1 MKGSRKG
8 ENRAKESKPREPGT
22 RRCAKCGRLDFILK
36 KKMGI
41 KSGFTFWNL
50 VFLLTL
56 SCVKGF
62 IYTCGGTLKGLN
74 GTIESPGFP
83 YGYPNGANC
92 TWVIIAEERNR
103 IQIVF
108 QSFALEEEYDYLSL
122 YDGHPHPT
130 NFRTRL
136 TGFHLPPPVTSTKS
150 VFSLRLT
157 SDFAVS
163 AHGFKVYYEE
173 LQSSSCGNPG
183 VPPKGVLYG
192 TRFDVGDKIRYSCVT
207 GYILDGHPQL
217 TCIANS
223 VNTASWDFPVPICRA
238 EDACGGTMRGS
249 SGIISSPGFPNEYH
263 NNADCTW
270 TIVAEP
276 GDTISLIF
284 TDFQMEEK
292 YDYLEIEGS
301 EPPTIWLSGMNIP
314 PPIISNK
321 NWLRLHF
328 VTDSNHRYRGFSAPY
343 QGSSPLTHTTSTG
356 ELEDNDR
363 TATGAI
369 AVAST
374 PADVTVSSVTAVTS
388 HRLSEEQRVQVT
400 SLRNAGLDPNTS
412 TGQLSPHPADTQSTR
427 RRPRNAE
434 QIERPKELAVV
445 THRVKKAIDFKSR
458 GFKLFPGKDNSNK
471 FSLLNEGGIKTASN
485 LCPDPGEPENGKRIG
500 SDFSLGSTVQFS
512 CDEDYVLQGAKSIT
526 CQRIAEVFAAWS
538 DHRPVCKVK
547 TCGSNLQGPSGT
559 FTSPNFP
566 FQYDSNA
573 QCVWVITAV
582 NTNKVIQINFEEFD
596 LEIGYDTL
604 TIGDGGEVGDPRT
617 VLQVL
622 TGSFV
627 PDLIVSMR
635 SQMWLHLQTDE
646 SVGSV
651 GFKVNYKEIEKESC
665 GDPGTPL
672 YGIREGDGFS
682 NRDVLRFECQFGFE
696 LIGEKSIVCQENN
709 QWSANI
715 PICIFPCLSNFTAPM
730 GTVLS
735 PDYPEGY
742 GNNLNCI
749 WTIIS
754 DPGSRIHLSF
764 NDFDLESQFDFLAV
778 KDGDSPDSPI
788 LGTFTGAEVPS
799 HLTSNSH
806 ILRLEFQADHSMSG
820 RGFNITYNTFGHNEC
835 PDPGIPIN
843 ARRFGDNF
851 QLGSSISVICEEGF
865 IKTQGTET
873 ITCILMDGKV
883 MWSGPIPRCGA
894 PCGGHFSAPSGV
906 ILSPGWPGYY
916 KDSLNC
922 EWVIEAEP
930 GHSIKI
936 TFERFQTELN
946 YDVLEV
952 HDGPNLLSPL
962 LGSYNGT
969 QVPQFLFSSSNFI
982 YLLFT
987 TDNSRSNNGF
997 KIHYESVTVNTYSC
1011 LDPGIPVHGRRYGHD
1026 FSIGSTVS
1034 FSCDPGYRLSHE
1046 EPLLCEKNH
1055 WWSHPLPTC
1064 DALCG
1069 GDVRGPS
1076 GTILSPGYPEFYP
1089 NSLNCTWTVD
1099 VTHGKGVQ
1107 FSFHTFH
1114 LEDHHDYLLIT
1125 ENGSFTQPLAR
1136 LTGSELPSTI
1146 NAGLYGNFRAQL
1158 RFISDFSISYEGF
1171 NITFSEYNLEPCEDP
1186 GIPQY
1191 GSRVGFSFG
1200 VGDTLAFSC
1209 SLGYRLEGSSEI
1221 TCLGGGRRVW
1231 SAPLPRC
1238 VAECGASATNNEGI
1252 LLSPNYPLNY
1262 ENNHEC
1268 IYSLQVQ
1275 AGKGINISARTFH
1288 LAQGD
1293 VLKIYDGKDKTTH
1306 LLGAFTGASMRGLTL
1321 SSTSNQLW
1329 LEFNSDSE
1337 GTDEGFQ
1344 LVYTSFELSHC
1355 EDPGIPQFGY
1365 KISDQGHFAGSTII
1379 YGCNPGYTLH
1389 GSSLL
1394 KCMTGERRAWDY
1406 PLPSCIAECGGRFK
1420 GESSG
1425 RILSPGYPFPY
1436 DNNLRC
1442 LWMIEVDPG
1451 NIVSLQFLAF
1461 DTEASHDILRVWDG
1475 PPENEMLLKEVSG
1488 SLIPDGIHST
1498 LNVVTIQFDTDFYI
1512 SKSGFAIQFSSSVA
1526 TACRDP
1532 GVPMNGTRNGD
1543 GREPGDTV
1551 VFQCD
1556 PGYELQGQER
1566 ITCIQVE
1573 NRYFWQPSPPVCIAP
1588 CGGNL
1593 TGSSGFIL
1601 SPNFPHPYPHSR
1613 DCDWT
1618 ISVNTDYVISLAFIS
1633 FSIEPNYDFL
1643 YIYDGPDSNSPLIGS
1658 FQDSKLPERIESS
1671 SNTMHLAFRSDGSVS
1686 YTGFHLE
1693 YKAKLRESCFD
1704 PGNIMNGT
1712 RLGMDYKLGS
1722 TVTYYCDAG
1731 YVLQGYSTLT
1741 CIMGDDGRPGWNRA
1755 LPSCHAPCG
1764 SRSTGSEGT
1773 VLSPNYPKNYS
1784 VEHNCVYSIAVPKE
1798 FVVFGQFVFF
1808 QTSLHD
1814 VVEVFD
1820 GPTQQSALLSS
1831 LSGSHSGESLPLS
1844 SGNHITVR
1852 FTSVGPITAKGFHFV
1867 YQAVP
1872 RTSSTQCS
1880 SVPEPRFGRRIGN
1893 DFAVGSLV
1901 LFECNPGYILHGSR
1915 AIRCETVPNSLAQW
1929 NDSLPTCIVPCG
1941 GVLTKR
1947 KGTILSPGYP
1957 EPYDNNL
1964 NCVWKIT
1971 VPEGAGIQVQVVSF
1985 ATEHNWDSLD
1995 FYDGG
2000 DNNAPRLGSYSG
2012 TTIPHLL
2019 NSTSNNLY
2027 LNFQSDISVSAA
2039 GFHLEYTAI
2048 GLDSCPEP
2056 QTPSS
2061 GIKVGDRYMV
2071 GDVVSFQCDQ
2081 GYSLQGHSHITCMP
2095 GPVRRWNYPIP
2106 ICLAQCGGSMSDFS
2120 GVILSPGF
2128 PGNYPSSLDC
2138 TWTIKLP
2145 IGFGVHLQFV
2155 NFSTETIHDYLEVRS
2170 GSSETS
2176 TVIGRLSGPQVPS
2189 SLFSTT
2195 HETSLYFH
2203 SDYSQNKQGFH
2214 IVYQAYQLQSCP
2226 DPRPFR
2232 NGFVIGNDF
2241 TVGQTISFECFPGYT
2256 LIGNSALT
2264 CLHGVS
2270 RNWNHPLPRCEALC
2284 GGNITA
2290 MNGTIY
2296 SPGYPDEY
2304 PNFQDCFWLVRVPP
2318 GNGIYIN
2325 FTVLQT
2331 EPIYD
2336 FITVW
2341 DGPDQNSP
2349 QIGQFSGNTALESV
2363 YSTSNQILIKFHSDF
2378 TTSGFFVLSYH
2389 AYQLRVCQPPP
2400 PVPNAEIL
2408 TEDDEFE
2415 IGDIIRYQCLP
2426 GFTLV
2431 GNAILTCR
2439 LGERLQMDGAPPVCQ
2454 VLCPANELRLDST
2467 GVILSPGYPDSYPNL
2482 QMCAWSISVEKG
2494 YNISMFVEFFQ
2505 TEKEFDVLQVYD
2517 GPNIQSPVLISLSG
2531 DYSAAFNVTSNGHE
2545 VFLQWSAD
2553 HGNNKK
2559 GFRIRYIA
2567 FYCST
2572 PESPPHG
2579 YIISQ
2584 TGGQLNSV
2592 VRWACDRGFRL
2603 VGKSSAV
2610 CRKSSYG
2617 YHSWDAPVPA
2627 CQAISCGIPKAPT
2640 NGGILTTDYL
2650 VGTRVTYFC
2659 NDGYRLSSKELTTA
2673 TCQSDGTWSNH
2684 NKTPRCVVVTC
2695 PSINSFTLE
2704 HGRWRIVNGSH
2715 YEYKTKVVFSCDPG
2729 YHGLG
2734 PASIECLPNG
2744 TWSWRTERPYC
2755 QIISCGEL
2763 PTPPNGNK
2771 IGTQTSYGSTAIF
2784 TCDVGFMLVGSA
2796 VRECLSSGLWSGSE
2810 TRCLAGHCGIPE
2822 LIVNGQVIGENY
2834 GYRDTVVYQ
2843 CNPGFRLIGSSVR
2856 ICQQD
2861 HNWSG
2866 QLPSCVPVSC
2876 GHPGSPIYGRTSGN
2890 GFNFNDV
2897 VTFSCNVGY
2906 LMQGPTKAQCQAN
2919 RQWSHPPPVCKVVN
2933 CSDPGIPANSKR
2945 ESKIEHGNFTYGTV
2959 VFYDCNPGY
2968 FLFGSS
2974 VLICQPNGQ
2983 WDKPLPECIMI
2994 DCGHPG
3000 IPPNAVLSGEKYT
3013 FGSTVHYS
3021 CTGKRSLLGQASRT
3035 CQLNGH
3041 WSGSQPHCSGD
3052 TTGTCGDPGTPGHGS
3067 RQESDFRTKST
3078 VRFACD
3084 PGYILYGSEERTCL
3098 SNGSWTGRQPE
3109 CKAVQCGNP
3118 GTTANGKVFRIDGTT
3133 FSSSVIYSCMEG
3145 YTLSGPSVRQCTA
3158 NGTWSGSL
3166 PNCTIISCGDPGVPA
3181 NGLRYGDDFV
3191 VGQNVSYICQPGYTM
3206 ELNGSRVR
3214 MCTTNGTWS
3223 GVMPTCR
3230 AVTCSAPPQISNG
3243 RLEGTNFDWGFSIS
3257 YICSA
3262 GYELSFPAVLTCV
3275 GNGTWSGEVPQCL
3288 PKFCGDPGVPS
3299 QGKREGKSFIYQSE
3313 VSFSCNSPFILVGSS
3328 TRLCQADGTWSG
3340 SSPHCIE
3347 PTRTSCDN
3355 PGVPR
3360 HGSQNNTFGFQ
3371 VGSVVQFHCKKG
3383 HLLQG
3388 STTRTCLPDLTW
3400 SGIQPECLPHSCKQ
3414 PESPA
3419 HANVVGMDLPSHGYT
3434 LIYTCQPGFFLAGGT
3449 EHRVCRSDNTWTGK
3463 VPVCEAGSKILV
3475 KDPRPALGTP
3485 SPKLSVPDDVFAQ
3498 NYIWKGSYNFKGRKQ
3513 PMTLTVTSFNA
3524 STGRV
3529 NATLTNSDMELL
3541 LSGVYKSQEARLML
3555 HIYFIKVP
3563 AHASVKKMKEENW
3576 AMDGFVSAEPDG
3588 ATYVF
3593 QGFIKGKDYG
3603 QFGLQRLGLNTSE
3616 GSNSSNQPH
3625 GTNSSSVA
3633 IAILVPFFALIF
3645 AGFGFY
3651 LYKQRTA
3658 PKTQYTG
3665 CSVHENNN
3673 GQAAFENPM
3682 YDTNAKS
3689 VEGKAVRFDPNL
3701 NTVCTMV

>member
-1 MKGSRKG
+1 MKAICTCTP
-8 ENRAKESKPREPGT
+8 AKKTAEHLCKIG
-22 RRCAKCGRLDFILK
+22 CIKCGPVHSLCLR
-36 KKMGI
+36 KMAMQ
-41 KSGFTFWNL
+41 SGFTLCYL
-50 VFLLTL
+50 VFILTL
-56 SCVKGF
+56 TCVRGF

-92 TWVIIAEERNR
+92 TWVIIGEEQNR
-103 IQIVF
+103 IQIAF

-136 TGFHLPPPVTSTKS
+136 TGFHLPPPVTSTGS

-163 AHGFKVYYEE
+163 AHGFKIYYEE
-173 LQSSSCGNPG
+173 LRSSSCGNPG
-183 VPPKGVLYG
+183 IPPKGVLSG
-192 TRFDVGDKIRYSCVT
+192 TKFDVGDKIQYSCVT

-217 TCIANS
+217 SCIENS
-223 VNTASWDFPVPICRA
+223 ANTASWDFPVPICRA
-238 EDACGGTMRGS
+238 EDACGGTVHGTN
-249 SGIISSPGFPNEYH
+249 GIISSPGFPNEYH
-263 NNADCTW
+263 NNGDCTW
-270 TIVAEP
+270 TIVTEP
-276 GDTISLIF
+276 GDTISLVF

-292 YDYLEIEGS
+292 YDYLEVEGS
-301 EPPTIWLSGMNIP
+301 EPPKLRLSGMNVP
-314 PPIISNK
+314 PPVVSNK
-321 NWLRLHF
+321 HWLRLHF
-328 VTDSNHRYRGFSAPY
+328 ATDGNHRYRGFSAQY
-343 QGSSPLTHTTSTG
+343 Q
-356 ELEDNDR
+356 
-363 TATGAI
+363 
-369 AVAST
+369 V
-374 PADVTVSSVTAVTS
+374 
-388 HRLSEEQRVQVT
+388 
-400 SLRNAGLDPNTS
+400 
-412 TGQLSPHPADTQSTR
+412 
-427 RRPRNAE
+427 
-434 QIERPKELAVV
+434 
-445 THRVKKAIDFKSR
+445 
-458 GFKLFPGKDNSNK
+458 
-471 FSLLNEGGIKTASN
+471 NEGGIKHASN
-485 LCPDPGEPENGKRIG
+485 MCPDPGEPENGKRIG
-500 SDFSLGSTVQFS
+500 SNFSLGATVLFS
-512 CDEDYVLQGAKSIT
+512 CDEDYVLQGEKKIT
-526 CQRIAEVFAAWS
+526 CQRIADVFAAWS

-573 QCVWVITAV
+573 QCVWVITAE
-582 NTNKVIQINFEEFD
+582 NSNKVIQINFEEFD

-604 TIGDGGEVGDPRT
+604 TIGDGGEVGDPKT
-617 VLQVL
+617 VLHQL
-622 TGSFV
+622 SGSFV
-627 PDLIVSMR
+627 PDLIVSINN
-635 SQMWLHLQTDE
+635 QMWLHLQTDD
-646 SVGSV
+646 SIGSI

-682 NRDVLRFECQFGFE
+682 NGDVLRFECQFGFE
-696 LIGEKSIVCQENN
+696 LIGQKSISCNENN

-764 NDFDLESQFDFLAV
+764 NDFDLESQFDFLAI
-778 KDGDSPDSPI
+778 KDGDSLDSPI

-799 HLTSNSH
+799 HLTSNNH
-806 ILRLEFQADHSMSG
+806 IIRLEFQADHSMSG
-820 RGFNITYNTFGHNEC
+820 RGFNITYSTFGHNEC
-835 PDPGIPIN
+835 PDPGVPLN

-851 QLGSSISVICEEGF
+851 QLGSSVSVVCEDGF

-873 ITCILMDGKV
+873 ITCMLIDGKI
-883 MWSGPIPRCGA
+883 MWSGPIPRCEA
-894 PCGGHFSAPSGV
+894 PCGGHFSAPSGI

-930 GHSIKI
+930 GRSIKI

-952 HDGPNLLSPL
+952 HDGPNLLSPI

-969 QVPQFLFSSSNFI
+969 QVPQFLFSSLNYI

-997 KIHYESVTVNTYSC
+997 KIHYESVTVDTHSC
-1011 LDPGIPVHGRRYGHD
+1011 LDPGIPVHGHRYGYD
-1026 FSIGSTVS
+1026 FSFGSTVS
-1034 FSCDPGYRLSHE
+1034 FGCQPGYTLSHE

-1076 GTILSPGYPEFYP
+1076 GTILSPGYPESYP
-1089 NSLNCTWTVD
+1089 NSLNCTWTIE

-1107 FSFHTFH
+1107 FTFHTFH
-1114 LEDHHDYLLIT
+1114 LEDLHDYLLIT

-1136 LTGSELPSTI
+1136 LTSSELPTAI

-1171 NITFSEYNLEPCEDP
+1171 NITFSEYSLEPCEDP
-1186 GIPQY
+1186 GVPQY
-1191 GSRVGFSFG
+1191 GRQHGNHFG
-1200 VGDTLAFSC
+1200 VGDMVTFTC
-1209 SLGYRLEGSSEI
+1209 SSGYRLEGVLEI
-1221 TCLGGGRRVW
+1221 KCLGGGRRVW

-1268 IYSLQVQ
+1268 IYSIQVQ

-1293 VLKIYDGKDKTTH
+1293 VLKIYDGRDNTAH
-1306 LLGAFTGASMRGLTL
+1306 LMGAFTASSLRGLTL
-1321 SSTSNQLW
+1321 SSTSNHIW
-1329 LEFNSDSE
+1329 LEFNSDSDVN
-1337 GTDEGFQ
+1337 DEGFQ

-1355 EDPGIPQFGY
+1355 EDPGVPQFGY

-1442 LWMIEVDPG
+1442 TWVIEVDLG

-1461 DTEASHDILRVWDG
+1461 DTEASHDIFRVWDG
-1475 PPENEMLLKEVSG
+1475 SLDNEMLLKEISG
-1488 SLIPDGIHST
+1488 SLIPEGIHST
-1498 LNVVTIQFDTDFYI
+1498 LNIVTIQFDTDFYI

-1551 VFQCD
+1551 IFQCD
-1556 PGYELQGQER
+1556 PGYELQGEER
-1566 ITCIQVE
+1566 ITCIQVD
-1573 NRYFWQPSPPVCIAP
+1573 NRFFWQPSPPSCIAP

-1593 TGSSGFIL
+1593 TGSAGFIL

-1618 ISVNTDYVISLAFIS
+1618 ITVNPDYVISLAFIS

-1643 YIYDGPDSNSPLIGS
+1643 YIYDGPDGNSPLIGS
-1658 FQDSKLPERIESS
+1658 FQDSKLPERIESG
-1671 SNTMHLAFRSDGSVS
+1671 SNNMHLAFRSDGSVS
-1686 YTGFHLE
+1686 FTGFHLE

-1741 CIMGDDGRPGWNRA
+1741 CIMGDDGRPGWNRV

-1784 VEHNCVYSIAVPKE
+1784 VGHNCVYSVAVPKE
-1798 FVVFGQFVFF
+1798 F
-1808 QTSLHD
+1808 
-1814 VVEVFD
+1814 
-1820 GPTQQSALLSS
+1820 
-1831 LSGSHSGESLPLS
+1831 
-1844 SGNHITVR
+1844 
-1852 FTSVGPITAKGFHFV
+1852 
-1867 YQAVP
+1867 AVP
-1872 RTSSTQCS
+1872 RTSATQCS
-1880 SVPEPRFGRRIGN
+1880 SVPEPRFGKRMGN
-1893 DFAVGSLV
+1893 DFALGSV
-1901 LFECNPGYILHGSR
+1901 VFFECNPGYVLHGSL
-1915 AIRCETVPNSLAQW
+1915 AIRCDSVPNALAQW
-1929 NDSLPTCIVPCG
+1929 NDTLPTCVVPCG
-1941 GVLTKR
+1941 GILTKR
-1947 KGTILSPGYP
+1947 KGTILSSGYP

-1964 NCVWKIT
+1964 NCIWKIT

-2056 QTPSS
+2056 LMPSN

-2071 GDVVSFQCDQ
+2071 GDVVSFHCDQ

-2106 ICLAQCGGSMSDFS
+2106 ICIAQCGGAMIDFS

-2138 TWTIKLP
+2138 TWTVKLP

-2170 GSSETS
+2170 GPADTGS
-2176 TVIGRLSGPQVPS
+2176 VIGRLSGPQVPA

-2214 IVYQAYQLQSCP
+2214 IIYQAYQLQSCP

-2241 TVGQTISFECFPGYT
+2241 TVGHTVSFECYPGYS
-2256 LIGNSALT
+2256 LIGESALT

-2270 RNWNHPLPRCEALC
+2270 RNWNHPIPRCDALC

-2304 PNFQDCFWLVRVPP
+2304 PNFQDCLWLVKVPP

-2341 DGPDQNSP
+2341 DGPEQASP

-2363 YSTSNQILIKFHSDF
+2363 YSTSNQVLIKFHSDF

-2389 AYQLRVCQPPP
+2389 AYQLRICQSPP
-2400 PVPNAEIL
+2400 PVPNSEIL
-2408 TEDDEFE
+2408 AEDDEFE
-2415 IGDIIRYQCLP
+2415 IGDIIHYQCVP

-2431 GNAILTCR
+2431 GNDILTCR
-2439 LGERLQMDGAPPVCQ
+2439 LGERLQMDGSPPSCQ
-2454 VLCPANELRLDST
+2454 VLCPANEMRLDST
-2467 GVILSPGYPDSYPNL
+2467 GIILSPGYPDSYPNL

-2494 YNISMFVEFFQ
+2494 YNITLIFEFFL
-2505 TEKEFDVLQVYD
+2505 TEKEFDVLEAFD
-2517 GPNIQSPVLISLSG
+2517 GPNSHYPMLISLSG
-2531 DYSAAFNVTSNGHE
+2531 DYSSSFNITSSGHE
-2545 VFLQWSAD
+2545 VFLRWSAD
-2553 HGNNKK
+2553 HGTNKK

-2567 FYCST
+2567 NYCST

-2579 YIISQ
+2579 FIVSQ
-2584 TGGQLNSV
+2584 TGGQLNSM

-2603 VGKSSAV
+2603 IGKSTAV
-2610 CRKSSYG
+2610 CKKSPYG
-2617 YHSWDAPVPA
+2617 YYTWDAPVPA
-2627 CQAISCGIPKAPT
+2627 CQAISCGIPKSPV
-2640 NGGILTTDYL
+2640 NGGILATDYL
-2650 VGTRVTYFC
+2650 VGTSVTYFC
-2659 NDGYRLSSKELTTA
+2659 NDGFKLSSKELTQA
-2673 TCQSDGTWSNH
+2673 VCQPDGTWSNH
-2684 NKTPRCVVVTC
+2684 NKTPHCVVVTC

-2729 YHGLG
+2729 YFRLG
-2734 PASIECLPNG
+2734 PASIQCLANG
-2744 TWSWRTERPYC
+2744 TWSWRNERPHC
-2755 QIISCGEL
+2755 QITSCGEL
-2763 PTPPNGNK
+2763 PVPPNGKK
-2771 IGTQTSYGSTAIF
+2771 IGTQTTFGSTAIF
-2784 TCDVGFMLVGSA
+2784 TCDSGYMLVGSV
-2796 VRECLSSGLWSGSE
+2796 VRECLSSGLWSGTE
-2810 TRCLAGHCGIPE
+2810 TRCLAGHCGTPE

-2866 QLPSCVPVSC
+2866 QLPSCVPISC

-2890 GFNFNDV
+2890 GFNYNDV
-2897 VTFSCNVGY
+2897 VTFSCNMGY
-2906 LMQGPTKAQCQAN
+2906 VMQGPTRAQCQAN
-2919 RQWSHPPPVCKVVN
+2919 RQWSHPPPICKVVN
-2933 CSDPGIPANSKR
+2933 CTDPGIPENSIR

-2968 FLFGSS
+2968 NLFGSS
-2974 VLICQPNGQ
+2974 VLVCQPNGQ
-2983 WDKPLPECIMI
+2983 WDKSLPECIMI

-3000 IPPNAVLSGEKYT
+3000 VPPNAIISGEKFT

-3021 CTGKRSLLGQASRT
+3021 CTGRRTLIGHSTRT
-3035 CQLNGH
+3035 CQLNGQ
-3041 WSGSQPHCSGD
+3041 WSGSLPHCSGD
-3052 TTGTCGDPGTPGHGS
+3052 ATGRCGDPGVPAHGS
-3067 RQESDFRTKST
+3067 RDGTEFRTKST
-3078 VRFACD
+3078 MRFSCEV
-3084 PGYILYGSEERTCL
+3084 GYVLHGSEERTCL
-3098 SNGSWTGRQPE
+3098 NNGSWTGRQPE

-3118 GTTANGKVFRIDGTT
+3118 GTTANGRVFRVDGIA
-3133 FSSSVIYSCMEG
+3133 FSSSVIYSCVDG
-3145 YTLSGPSVRQCTA
+3145 YILSGSNIRQCTA
-3158 NGTWSGSL
+3158 NATWSGAL

-3181 NGLRYGDDFV
+3181 NGIRYGEDYI
-3191 VGQNVSYICQPGYTM
+3191 VGLNVTYICQPGYTM
-3206 ELNGSRVR
+3206 DPKISVGRT
-3214 MCTTNGTWS
+3214 CTSNGTWS
-3223 GVMPTCR
+3223 GVIPVCK
-3230 AVTCSAPPQISNG
+3230 AVTCPYPPQVSNG

-3257 YICSA
+3257 YACFP

-3288 PKFCGDPGVPS
+3288 PKFCGDPGIPAN
-3299 QGKREGKSFIYQSE
+3299 GKREGKSFIFQSE
-3313 VSFSCNSPFILVGSS
+3313 VSFVCNPSYILVGSG
-3328 TRLCQADGTWSG
+3328 TRICQADGTWSG
-3340 SSPHCIE
+3340 SPPRCIE
-3347 PTRTSCDN
+3347 PTLTSCQN
-3355 PGVPR
+3355 PGTPR
-3360 HGSQNNTFGFQ
+3360 HGFQNNTYGYQ
-3371 VGSVVQFHCKKG
+3371 VGRVVQFSCKKG
-3383 HLLQG
+3383 YLLHG

-3400 SGIQPECLPHSCKQ
+3400 SGMPTECIPHSCKQ
-3414 PESPA
+3414 PESPL
-3419 HANVVGMDLPSHGYT
+3419 HSNVVGIDLPSLGYT
-3434 LIYTCQPGFFLAGGT
+3434 LIYTCQPGYLLSGGT
-3449 EHRVCRSDNTWTGK
+3449 EHRICQPDNTWSGK
-3463 VPVCEAGSKILV
+3463 VPVCTAGSKPFENKTKPV
-3475 KDPRPALGTP
+3475 MGTP
-3485 SPKLSVPDDVFAQ
+3485 GPKLSVPDDVFSR
-3498 NYIWKGSYNFKGRKQ
+3498 NYIWKGFYNLKGKNQPMNLTVNSYN
-3513 PMTLTVTSFNA
+3513 V
-3524 STGRV
+3524 STGKV
-3529 NATLTNSDMELL
+3529 NATLINSNTEFI
-3541 LSGVYKSQEARLML
+3541 LSGVYKSQEARLVL
-3555 HIYFIKVP
+3555 HI
-3563 AHASVKKMKEENW
+3563 HSVKSSAHTNLSKMKDENW

-3593 QGFIKGKDYG
+3593 QGSIHGKDYG
-3603 QFGLQRLGLNTSE
+3603 QFGLRSIGINMSE
-3616 GSNSSNQPH
+3616 DNSSNQSL

-3651 LYKQRTA
+3651 LYKQRTT

>member
-1 MKGSRKG
+1 MLYYKIIAVISCYHVIPWGHS
-8 ENRAKESKPREPGT
+8 T
-22 RRCAKCGRLDFILK
+22 HFIY
-36 KKMGI
+36 
-41 KSGFTFWNL
+41 FNL
-50 VFLLTL
+50 VFNDCLQCYSCGGSGGGIRLADGSQSGQDLIELNGVFPFFQVFYNSDCKTDRDLDLFQSGHPVWILGIFYFCRKNRNVKISKNYLTVIHIWAKLNTFRGLFMYDILDLQGEHKRLSSVFYAGLLIKLFKSKNFNL
-56 SCVKGF
+56 SCHS
-62 IYTCGGTLKGLN
+62 
-74 GTIESPGFP
+74 ED
-83 YGYPNGANC
+83 PNPNAFSYKVG
-92 TWVIIAEERNR
+92 
-103 IQIVF
+103 IQII
-108 QSFALEEEYDYLSL
+108 QSL
-122 YDGHPHPT
+122 
-130 NFRTRL
+130 
-136 TGFHLPPPVTSTKS
+136 
-150 VFSLRLT
+150 
-157 SDFAVS
+157 
-163 AHGFKVYYEE
+163 
-173 LQSSSCGNPG
+173 
-183 VPPKGVLYG
+183 
-192 TRFDVGDKIRYSCVT
+192 
-207 GYILDGHPQL
+207 
-217 TCIANS
+217 CIS
-223 VNTASWDFPVPICRA
+223 
-238 EDACGGTMRGS
+238 
-249 SGIISSPGFPNEYH
+249 
-263 NNADCTW
+263 
-270 TIVAEP
+270 
-276 GDTISLIF
+276 
-284 TDFQMEEK
+284 
-292 YDYLEIEGS
+292 
-301 EPPTIWLSGMNIP
+301 
-314 PPIISNK
+314 
-321 NWLRLHF
+321 
-328 VTDSNHRYRGFSAPY
+328 
-343 QGSSPLTHTTSTG
+343 
-356 ELEDNDR
+356 
-363 TATGAI
+363 
-369 AVAST
+369 
-374 PADVTVSSVTAVTS
+374 
-388 HRLSEEQRVQVT
+388 
-400 SLRNAGLDPNTS
+400 
-412 TGQLSPHPADTQSTR
+412 
-427 RRPRNAE
+427 
-434 QIERPKELAVV
+434 
-445 THRVKKAIDFKSR
+445 
-458 GFKLFPGKDNSNK
+458 
-471 FSLLNEGGIKTASN
+471 
-485 LCPDPGEPENGKRIG
+485 
-500 SDFSLGSTVQFS
+500 
-512 CDEDYVLQGAKSIT
+512 
-526 CQRIAEVFAAWS
+526 
-538 DHRPVCKVK
+538 
-547 TCGSNLQGPSGT
+547 
-559 FTSPNFP
+559 
-566 FQYDSNA
+566 
-573 QCVWVITAV
+573 
-582 NTNKVIQINFEEFD
+582 
-596 LEIGYDTL
+596 
-604 TIGDGGEVGDPRT
+604 
-617 VLQVL
+617 
-622 TGSFV
+622 
-627 PDLIVSMR
+627 
-635 SQMWLHLQTDE
+635 
-646 SVGSV
+646 
-651 GFKVNYKEIEKESC
+651 
-665 GDPGTPL
+665 
-672 YGIREGDGFS
+672 
-682 NRDVLRFECQFGFE
+682 
-696 LIGEKSIVCQENN
+696 
-709 QWSANI
+709 
-715 PICIFPCLSNFTAPM
+715 
-730 GTVLS
+730 
-735 PDYPEGY
+735 
-742 GNNLNCI
+742 
-749 WTIIS
+749 
-754 DPGSRIHLSF
+754 
-764 NDFDLESQFDFLAV
+764 
-778 KDGDSPDSPI
+778 
-788 LGTFTGAEVPS
+788 
-799 HLTSNSH
+799 
-806 ILRLEFQADHSMSG
+806 
-820 RGFNITYNTFGHNEC
+820 
-835 PDPGIPIN
+835 
-843 ARRFGDNF
+843 
-851 QLGSSISVICEEGF
+851 
-865 IKTQGTET
+865 
-873 ITCILMDGKV
+873 
-883 MWSGPIPRCGA
+883 
-894 PCGGHFSAPSGV
+894 
-906 ILSPGWPGYY
+906 
-916 KDSLNC
+916 
-922 EWVIEAEP
+922 
-930 GHSIKI
+930 
-936 TFERFQTELN
+936 
-946 YDVLEV
+946 
-952 HDGPNLLSPL
+952 
-962 LGSYNGT
+962 
-969 QVPQFLFSSSNFI
+969 
-982 YLLFT
+982 
-987 TDNSRSNNGF
+987 
-997 KIHYESVTVNTYSC
+997 
-1011 LDPGIPVHGRRYGHD
+1011 
-1026 FSIGSTVS
+1026 
-1034 FSCDPGYRLSHE
+1034 
-1046 EPLLCEKNH
+1046 
-1055 WWSHPLPTC
+1055 
-1064 DALCG
+1064 
-1069 GDVRGPS
+1069 
-1076 GTILSPGYPEFYP
+1076 
-1089 NSLNCTWTVD
+1089 
-1099 VTHGKGVQ
+1099 
-1107 FSFHTFH
+1107 
-1114 LEDHHDYLLIT
+1114 
-1125 ENGSFTQPLAR
+1125 
-1136 LTGSELPSTI
+1136 
-1146 NAGLYGNFRAQL
+1146 
-1158 RFISDFSISYEGF
+1158 
-1171 NITFSEYNLEPCEDP
+1171 
-1186 GIPQY
+1186 
-1191 GSRVGFSFG
+1191 
-1200 VGDTLAFSC
+1200 AFSC
-1209 SLGYRLEGSSEI
+1209 SGTSNSLGPHAAAEG
-1221 TCLGGGRRVW
+1221 
-1231 SAPLPRC
+1231 
-1238 VAECGASATNNEGI
+1238 NN
-1252 LLSPNYPLNY
+1252 S
-1262 ENNHEC
+1262 
-1268 IYSLQVQ
+1268 
-1275 AGKGINISARTFH
+1275 
-1288 LAQGD
+1288 
-1293 VLKIYDGKDKTTH
+1293 DGKDTKRAGIVSEKNKNNYRRKGLKGYSYNLMIWTKSHINYLLKLIVYHSSLFPLFSSVQFSHSVMSDSCDPMKHSTPDFPVHHQLTEFTQTHVHRVSDAIQPSHPLSSSSPPALNLPQHQGLFKCVSSSHKHARPHYPSPTPGVHTNPCPSCQVFSNVSALHIRWPKYWTFSFNINSQESSPTPQFKTINSSALSFLYSPTH
-1306 LLGAFTGASMRGLTL
+1306 PYITTGKTIHNHWKNHPYITTGKTITLTRWTFAGKLIGRSGSLLFPSLSEFSTLNSPILVHLSSLIPRILTFTLAISCLTTSNFIAVYSIEPCFYHQSHSQLDVVFALASSLHSFWTSIFFHIYNGDNSANLKFSSKKLWYRMFFKVFSTNFLISYVTNSYFFMLLPIIKSKHIFGLNLLYFCPVHSVGVYVCFFLDFFVWLVLESILESLIPEPESLTSLDNKMSGFLLSLFSQRFKKKKKRKIQHSTL
-1321 SSTSNQLW
+1321 SSPTHLNFSPI
-1329 LEFNSDSE
+1329 SSE
-1337 GTDEGFQ
+1337 N
-1344 LVYTSFELSHC
+1344 Y
-1355 EDPGIPQFGY
+1355 
-1365 KISDQGHFAGSTII
+1365 
-1379 YGCNPGYTLH
+1379 
-1389 GSSLL
+1389 
-1394 KCMTGERRAWDY
+1394 
-1406 PLPSCIAECGGRFK
+1406 
-1420 GESSG
+1420 
-1425 RILSPGYPFPY
+1425 
-1436 DNNLRC
+1436 NNYR
-1442 LWMIEVDPG
+1442 
-1451 NIVSLQFLAF
+1451 
-1461 DTEASHDILRVWDG
+1461 
-1475 PPENEMLLKEVSG
+1475 
-1488 SLIPDGIHST
+1488 LIPLKREKRGSIFFPFFLRKGSWITVYVSCFICYFPLRFRNYPMVTT
-1498 LNVVTIQFDTDFYI
+1498 LNLCLFYFTPQRTGLR
-1512 SKSGFAIQFSSSVA
+1512 SPAYFSRPKINK
-1526 TACRDP
+1526 C
-1532 GVPMNGTRNGD
+1532 
-1543 GREPGDTV
+1543 
-1551 VFQCD
+1551 
-1556 PGYELQGQER
+1556 
-1566 ITCIQVE
+1566 
-1573 NRYFWQPSPPVCIAP
+1573 
-1588 CGGNL
+1588 
-1593 TGSSGFIL
+1593 
-1601 SPNFPHPYPHSR
+1601 NF
-1613 DCDWT
+1613 
-1618 ISVNTDYVISLAFIS
+1618 
-1633 FSIEPNYDFL
+1633 
-1643 YIYDGPDSNSPLIGS
+1643 
-1658 FQDSKLPERIESS
+1658 
-1671 SNTMHLAFRSDGSVS
+1671 
-1686 YTGFHLE
+1686 
-1693 YKAKLRESCFD
+1693 
-1704 PGNIMNGT
+1704 
-1712 RLGMDYKLGS
+1712 
-1722 TVTYYCDAG
+1722 
-1731 YVLQGYSTLT
+1731 
-1741 CIMGDDGRPGWNRA
+1741 
-1755 LPSCHAPCG
+1755 
-1764 SRSTGSEGT
+1764 
-1773 VLSPNYPKNYS
+1773 
-1784 VEHNCVYSIAVPKE
+1784 VYSIM
-1798 FVVFGQFVFF
+1798 VVFGQFVFF

-1814 VVEVFD
+1814 VVEVYD
-1820 GPTQQSALLSS
+1820 GPTQQSSLLSS

-1844 SGNHITVR
+1844 SGNQITVR

-1893 DFAVGSLV
+1893 EFAVGSLV
-1901 LFECNPGYILHGSR
+1901 LFECNPGYILHGSI
-1915 AIRCETVPNSLAQW
+1915 AIRCDTVPNSLAQW

-1941 GVLTKR
+1941 GILTKR

-2061 GIKVGDRYMV
+2061 GIKIGDRYMV

-2106 ICLAQCGGSMSDFS
+2106 ICLAQCGGAMSDFS

-2145 IGFGVHLQFV
+2145 VGFGVHLQFV

-2176 TVIGRLSGPQVPS
+2176 TVIGRLSGPQIPS

-2304 PNFQDCFWLVRVPP
+2304 PNFQDCFWLVKVPP

-2389 AYQLRVCQPPP
+2389 
-2400 PVPNAEIL
+2400 
-2408 TEDDEFE
+2408 
-2415 IGDIIRYQCLP
+2415 GDIIRYQCLP

-2517 GPNIQSPVLISLSG
+2517 GPNIQSPVLASLSG
-2531 DYSAAFNVTSNGHE
+2531 DYSSAFNITSNGHE

-2617 YHSWDAPVPA
+2617 YHAWDAPVPA

-2673 TCQSDGTWSNH
+2673 ICQSDGTWSNH

-2744 TWSWRTERPYC
+2744 TWSWRNERPYC

-2784 TCDVGFMLVGSA
+2784 TCDSGFMLVGSA
-2796 VRECLSSGLWSGSE
+2796 VRECLSSGLWSGSD

-2822 LIVNGQVIGENY
+2822 LIVNGQVVGENY

-2866 QLPSCVPVSC
+2866 QLPACVPVSC

-3000 IPPNAVLSGEKYT
+3000 VPPNAVLSGEKYT

-3021 CTGKRSLLGQASRT
+3021 CTGKRTLLGQSSRT

-3052 TTGTCGDPGTPGHGS
+3052 ATGTCGDPGTPGHGS
-3067 RQESDFRTKST
+3067 RQESDFRTKSS

-3084 PGYILYGSEERTCL
+3084 TGYILHGSEERTCL

-3133 FSSSVIYSCMEG
+3133 FSSSVIYSCVEG
-3145 YTLSGPSVRQCTA
+3145 YILSGPSVRQCTA
-3158 NGTWSGSL
+3158 NGTWSGTL
-3166 PNCTIISCGDPGVPA
+3166 PNCTIISCGDPGIPA
-3181 NGLRYGDDFV
+3181 NGLRYGDDYV
-3191 VGQNVSYICQPGYTM
+3191 VGQNVSYMCQPGYTM
-3206 ELNGSRVR
+3206 ELNGSRIR
-3214 MCTTNGTWS
+3214 TCTTNGTWS

-3230 AVTCSAPPQISNG
+3230 AVTCPTPPQISNG

-3257 YICSA
+3257 YICSP

-3288 PKFCGDPGVPS
+3288 PKFCGDPGIPA
-3299 QGKREGKSFIYQSE
+3299 QGKRDGKSFIYQSE

-3328 TRLCQADGTWSG
+3328 TRICQADGTWSG

-3400 SGIQPECLPHSCKQ
+3400 SGIQPECIPHSCKQ
-3414 PESPA
+3414 PETPA

-3434 LIYTCQPGFFLAGGT
+3434 LVYTCQPGFFLAGGT

-3498 NYIWKGSYNFKGRKQ
+3498 NYIWKGSYNYKGRKQ

-3529 NATLTNSDMELL
+3529 NATLSNSNMELL

-3555 HIYFIKVP
+3555 HIYLIKVP
-3563 AHASVKKMKEENW
+3563 AQASVKKMKEENW

-3593 QGFIKGKDYG
+3593 QGFIQGKDYG
-3603 QFGLQRLGLNTSE
+3603 QFGLQRLGLNMSE

>member
-1 MKGSRKG
+1 MS
-8 ENRAKESKPREPGT
+8 
-22 RRCAKCGRLDFILK
+22 
-36 KKMGI
+36 
-41 KSGFTFWNL
+41 
-50 VFLLTL
+50 VYL
-56 SCVKGF
+56 SFVAGF

-217 TCIANS
+217 TCVSNS

-249 SGIISSPGFPNEYH
+249 SGIISSPSFPNEYH

-301 EPPTIWLSGMNIP
+301 ELSGMNIP

-343 QGSSPLTHTTSTG
+343 QG
-356 ELEDNDR
+356 
-363 TATGAI
+363 I
-369 AVAST
+369 
-374 PADVTVSSVTAVTS
+374 
-388 HRLSEEQRVQVT
+388 
-400 SLRNAGLDPNTS
+400 
-412 TGQLSPHPADTQSTR
+412 
-427 RRPRNAE
+427 
-434 QIERPKELAVV
+434 
-445 THRVKKAIDFKSR
+445 F
-458 GFKLFPGKDNSNK
+458 
-471 FSLLNEGGIKTASN
+471 NEYLCIKTASN

-627 PDLIVSMR
+627 PDLIVSMS

-651 GFKVNYKEIEKESC
+651 GFKVNYKGNAE
-665 GDPGTPL
+665 
-672 YGIREGDGFS
+672 F
-682 NRDVLRFECQFGFE
+682 FGPHHDQLKWWPKAKYE
-696 LIGEKSIVCQENN
+696 MVGEKRNYRHQKWLCDQLQKEKL
-709 QWSANI
+709 
-715 PICIFPCLSNFTAPM
+715 PCLSNFTAPM

-894 PCGGHFSAPSGV
+894 PCGGHFSAPSGL

-997 KIHYESVTVNTYSC
+997 KIHYEMNTYSC

-1107 FSFHTFH
+1107 FNFHTFH

-1191 GSRVGFSFG
+1191 GNRIGFNFG
-1200 VGDTLAFSC
+1200 VGDTLTFSC
-1209 SLGYRLEGSSEI
+1209 SLGYRLEGTSEI
-1221 TCLGGGRRVW
+1221 ICLGGGRRVW

-1268 IYSLQVQ
+1268 IYSIQVQ

-1442 LWMIEVDPG
+1442 MWMIEVDPG

-1475 PPENEMLLKEVSG
+1475 PPENEMLLKEISG
-1488 SLIPDGIHST
+1488 SLIPEGIHST
-1498 LNVVTIQFDTDFYI
+1498 LNIVTIQFDTDFYI

-1556 PGYELQGQER
+1556 PGYELQGEER

-1618 ISVNTDYVISLAFIS
+1618 ITVNADYVISLAFIS

-1671 SNTMHLAFRSDGSVS
+1671 SNNMHLAFRSDGSVS

-1784 VEHNCVYSIAVPKE
+1784 VGHNCVYSIAVPKE

-1814 VVEVFD
+1814 VVEVYD
-1820 GPTQQSALLSS
+1820 GPTQQSSLLSS

-1844 SGNHITVR
+1844 SGNQITIR

-1893 DFAVGSLV
+1893 EFAVGSLV
-1901 LFECNPGYILHGSR
+1901 LFECNPGYILHGSV
-1915 AIRCETVPNSLAQW
+1915 AIRCDTVPNSLAQW

-1941 GVLTKR
+1941 GILTKR

-2061 GIKVGDRYMV
+2061 GIKIGDRYMV
-2071 GDVVSFQCDQ
+2071 GDVISFQCDQ

-2106 ICLAQCGGSMSDFS
+2106 ICLAQCGGAMSDFS

-2145 IGFGVHLQFV
+2145 VGFGVHLQFV

-2176 TVIGRLSGPQVPS
+2176 TVIGRLSGPQIPS

-2256 LIGNSALT
+2256 LLGNSALT

-2494 YNISMFVEFFQ
+2494 YNISMFIEFFQ

-2531 DYSAAFNVTSNGHE
+2531 DYSSAFNITSNGHE

-2617 YHSWDAPVPA
+2617 YHAWDAPVPA

-2673 TCQSDGTWSNH
+2673 VCQSDGTWSNH

-2744 TWSWRTERPYC
+2744 TWSWRNERPYC

-2784 TCDVGFMLVGSA
+2784 TCDSGFMLVGSA

-2897 VTFSCNVGY
+2897 VTFSCNIGY

-3000 IPPNAVLSGEKYT
+3000 VPPNAVLSGEKYT

-3021 CTGKRSLLGQASRT
+3021 CTGKRTLLGQPSRT

-3041 WSGSQPHCSGD
+3041 WSGSQPHCSG
-3052 TTGTCGDPGTPGHGS
+3052 TTWKIKQS
-3067 RQESDFRTKST
+3067 
-3078 VRFACD
+3078 
-3084 PGYILYGSEERTCL
+3084 
-3098 SNGSWTGRQPE
+3098 
-3109 CKAVQCGNP
+3109 VQCGNP

-3145 YTLSGPSVRQCTA
+3145 YVLSGPSVRQCTA
-3158 NGTWSGSL
+3158 NGTWSGTL
-3166 PNCTIISCGDPGVPA
+3166 PNCTICHMLSTLLYKILATLTICSSNPILIVISCGDPGIPA
-3181 NGLRYGDDFV
+3181 NGLRYGDDNV
-3191 VGQNVSYICQPGYTM
+3191 VGQNVSYMCQPGYTM
-3206 ELNGSRVR
+3206 ELNGSRTR
-3214 MCTTNGTWS
+3214 TCTTNGTWS

-3230 AVTCSAPPQISNG
+3230 AVTCPTPPQISNG

-3257 YICSA
+3257 YICSP

-3288 PKFCGDPGVPS
+3288 PKFCGDPGIPA

-3328 TRLCQADGTWSG
+3328 TRICQADGTWSG

-3347 PTRTSCDN
+3347 PTRTSCEN

-3400 SGIQPECLPHSCKQ
+3400 SGIQPECIPHSCKQ
-3414 PESPA
+3414 PETPA

-3463 VPVCEAGSKILV
+3463 VPVWVLTL
-3475 KDPRPALGTP
+3475 RPFSRKPVPTAVR
-3485 SPKLSVPDDVFAQ
+3485 KAVPDDVFAQ
-3498 NYIWKGSYNFKGRKQ
+3498 NYIWKGSYNFKGKKQ

-3529 NATLTNSDMELL
+3529 NATLSNSNMELL
-3541 LSGVYKSQEARLML
+3541 LSGITLKNR
-3555 HIYFIKVP
+3555 
-3563 AHASVKKMKEENW
+3563 
-3576 AMDGFVSAEPDG
+3576 
-3588 ATYVF
+3588 
-3593 QGFIKGKDYG
+3593 
-3603 QFGLQRLGLNTSE
+3603 LNTSE

>member
-1 MKGSRKG
+1 M
-8 ENRAKESKPREPGT
+8 
-22 RRCAKCGRLDFILK
+22 
-36 KKMGI
+36 
-41 KSGFTFWNL
+41 SGA
-50 VFLLTL
+50 
-56 SCVKGF
+56 S
-62 IYTCGGTLKGLN
+62 
-74 GTIESPGFP
+74 E
-83 YGYPNGANC
+83 
-92 TWVIIAEERNR
+92 
-103 IQIVF
+103 
-108 QSFALEEEYDYLSL
+108 
-122 YDGHPHPT
+122 
-130 NFRTRL
+130 
-136 TGFHLPPPVTSTKS
+136 GFHLPPPVTSTGA

-163 AHGFKVYYEE
+163 AHGFKIYYEE
-173 LQSSSCGNPG
+173 LRSSSCGNPG
-183 VPPKGVLYG
+183 VPPKGVLSG
-192 TRFDVGDKIRYSCVT
+192 TKFDIGDKIRYSCVT
-207 GYILDGHPQL
+207 GYILDGHPLL

-223 VNTASWDFPVPICRA
+223 ANQASWDFPVPICRA
-238 EDACGGTMRGS
+238 EDACGGTVRGT

-270 TIVAEP
+270 TIVTEP
-276 GDTISLIF
+276 GDTISLVF

-292 YDYLEIEGS
+292 YDYLEVEGS
-301 EPPTIWLSGMNIP
+301 EPQKIWGKCKNQKKKLASSATMCPT
-314 PPIISNK
+314 
-321 NWLRLHF
+321 
-328 VTDSNHRYRGFSAPY
+328 GFSKT
-343 QGSSPLTHTTSTG
+343 STTTG
-356 ELEDNDR
+356 ELEEQIE
-363 TATGAI
+363 ATPGALTL
-369 AVAST
+369 ALT
-374 PADVTVSSVTAVTS
+374 PADVTVSCLTANPNKS
-388 HRLSEEQRVQVT
+388 HTEDILIQAIEHVLES
-400 SLRNAGLDPNTS
+400 SLIMDLQSSS
-412 TGQLSPHPADTQSTR
+412 TAQTQSLR
-427 RRPRNAE
+427 RRPRNSV
-434 QIERPKELAVV
+434 QIERTKELAGV
-445 THRVKKAIDFKSR
+445 THRVKKSIDFKSR
-458 GFKLFPGKDNSNK
+458 GFKLFPGKDLSSK
-471 FSLLNEGGIKTASN
+471 FSILNEGGIKQASN
-485 LCPDPGEPENGKRIG
+485 MCPDPGEPENGKRIG
-500 SDFSLGSTVQFS
+500 SNFSLGATVLFS
-512 CDEDYVLQGAKSIT
+512 CDEDYVLQGEKKIT
-526 CQRIAEVFAAWS
+526 CQRIADVFAAWS

-547 TCGSNLQGPSGT
+547 TCGSNLQGPSGS

-573 QCVWVITAV
+573 QCVWVITAE
-582 NTNKVIQINFEEFD
+582 NSNKVIQINFEEFD

-604 TIGDGGEVGDPRT
+604 TIGDGGEVGDPKT
-617 VLQVL
+617 VLQEL

-627 PDLIVSMR
+627 PDLIVSM
-635 SQMWLHLQTDE
+635 SNQMWLHLQTDD
-646 SVGSV
+646 SIGSI
-651 GFKVNYKEIEKESC
+651 GFKVNYKEIEKDSC

-682 NRDVLRFECQFGFE
+682 NGDVLRFECQFGFE
-696 LIGEKSIVCQENN
+696 LIGQNSITCKENN

-764 NDFDLESQFDFLAV
+764 NDFDLETQFDFLAI
-778 KDGDSPDSPI
+778 KDGDSLDSPI

-820 RGFNITYNTFGHNEC
+820 RGFNITYSTFGHNEC
-835 PDPGIPIN
+835 PDPGIPLN

-851 QLGSSISVICEEGF
+851 QLGSSVSVVCEEGF

-873 ITCILMDGKV
+873 ITCMLIDGKI
-883 MWSGPIPRCGA
+883 MWSGPIPRCEA
-894 PCGGHFSAPSGV
+894 PCGGHFSSPSGV

-922 EWVIEAEP
+922 EWVIDAEP
-930 GHSIKI
+930 GRSIKI

-952 HDGPNLLSPL
+952 QDGPNLLSPL
-962 LGSYNGT
+962 VGSYNGT
-969 QVPQFLFSSSNFI
+969 QVPQFLFSSMNYL

-997 KIHYESVTVNTYSC
+997 KIHYESVTVDTHSC
-1011 LDPGIPVHGRRYGHD
+1011 LDPGIPVHGHRYGYD

-1034 FSCDPGYRLSHE
+1034 FGCQPGYTLSHE

-1089 NSLNCTWTVD
+1089 NSLNCTWTIE

-1107 FSFHTFH
+1107 FTFHTFH
-1114 LEDHHDYLLIT
+1114 LEDLHDYLLIT

-1136 LTGSELPSTI
+1136 LTGSELPSAI

-1171 NITFSEYNLEPCEDP
+1171 NITFSEYSLEPCDDP

-1191 GSRVGFSFG
+1191 GRRQGNHFG
-1200 VGDTLAFSC
+1200 VGDIITFTC
-1209 SLGYRLEGSSEI
+1209 SSGYRLEGVSEI
-1221 TCLGGGRRVW
+1221 VCLGGGRRVW

-1268 IYSLQVQ
+1268 IYSIQVQ

-1293 VLKIYDGKDKTTH
+1293 VLKIYDGKDNTAH
-1306 LLGAFTGASMRGLTL
+1306 LLGAYTASSLRGLTL
-1321 SSTSNQLW
+1321 SSTSNHLW

-1337 GTDEGFQ
+1337 ITDEGFQ

-1355 EDPGIPQFGY
+1355 EDPGVPQFGY

-1442 LWMIEVDPG
+1442 TWIIEVDLG
-1451 NIVSLQFLAF
+1451 NIGIFLVFPILSNTFFGTWSKEKHHLWRAWSVKSEPQLQ
-1461 DTEASHDILRVWDG
+1461 T
-1475 PPENEMLLKEVSG
+1475 
-1488 SLIPDGIHST
+1488 
-1498 LNVVTIQFDTDFYI
+1498 
-1512 SKSGFAIQFSSSVA
+1512 SSVA

-1551 VFQCD
+1551 IFQCD
-1556 PGYELQGQER
+1556 PGYELQGEER
-1566 ITCIQVE
+1566 ITCIQVD
-1573 NRYFWQPSPPVCIAP
+1573 NRFFWQPSPPSCIAP

-1593 TGSSGFIL
+1593 TGSAGFIL

-1618 ISVNTDYVISLAFIS
+1618 ITVNPDYVISLAFIS
-1633 FSIEPNYDFL
+1633 
-1643 YIYDGPDSNSPLIGS
+1643 
-1658 FQDSKLPERIESS
+1658 
-1671 SNTMHLAFRSDGSVS
+1671 DGSVS
-1686 YTGFHLE
+1686 FTGFHLE

-1741 CIMGDDGRPGWNRA
+1741 CIMGDDGRPGWNRV

-1784 VEHNCVYSIAVPKE
+1784 IGHNCVYSVAVPKE

-1814 VVEVFD
+1814 VIEVYD
-1820 GPTQQSALLSS
+1820 GTTQQSPLLSS

-1844 SGNHITVR
+1844 SGNQIIVR
-1852 FTSVGPITAKGFHFV
+1852 FTSVGPLTSKGFHFV

-1872 RTSSTQCS
+1872 RTSATQCS
-1880 SVPEPRFGRRIGN
+1880 SVPEPRFGKRIGN
-1893 DFAVGSLV
+1893 ELAVGSV
-1901 LFECNPGYILHGSR
+1901 VFFECNPGYILHGLVS
-1915 AIRCETVPNSLAQW
+1915 IRCDAVPNALAQW
-1929 NDSLPTCIVPCG
+1929 NDTLPTCIVPCG
-1941 GVLTKR
+1941 GILTKR

-1995 FYDGG
+1995 FYDGS

-2056 QTPSS
+2056 QMPSN

-2071 GDVVSFQCDQ
+2071 GDVVSFHCDQ

-2106 ICLAQCGGSMSDFS
+2106 ICIAQCGGAMSDFS

-2138 TWTIKLP
+2138 TWSIKLP

-2170 GSSETS
+2170 GSSDVGS
-2176 TVIGRLSGPQVPS
+2176 VIGRLSGPQVPA

-2214 IVYQAYQLQSCP
+2214 IIYQAYQLQSCP

-2232 NGFVIGNDF
+2232 NGFVIGNDY
-2241 TVGQTISFECFPGYT
+2241 TVGHTISFECYPGYS
-2256 LIGNSALT
+2256 LIGESALT
-2264 CLHGVS
+2264 CLHGIS
-2270 RNWNHPLPRCEALC
+2270 RNWNHPIPRCDALC

-2304 PNFQDCFWLVRVPP
+2304 PNFQDCLWLVRVPP
-2318 GNGIYIN
+2318 GNGVYIN

-2341 DGPDQNSP
+2341 DGPDQSSP

-2363 YSTSNQILIKFHSDF
+2363 YSTSNHVLIKFHSDF

-2389 AYQLRVCQPPP
+2389 AYQLRICQPPA
-2400 PVPNAEIL
+2400 PVENAEIL
-2408 TEDDEFE
+2408 AEDDEFE
-2415 IGDIIRYQCLP
+2415 IGDIIRYQCVP

-2431 GNAILTCR
+2431 GNEILTCR
-2439 LGERLQMDGAPPVCQ
+2439 LGERLQMDGSPPSCQ
-2454 VLCPANELRLDST
+2454 VLCPANEIRVDST
-2467 GVILSPGYPDSYPNL
+2467 GIILSPGYPDSYPNL

-2494 YNISMFVEFFQ
+2494 YNITLIFEFFH
-2505 TEKEFDVLQVYD
+2505 TEKEFDVLEAFD
-2517 GPNIQSPVLISLSG
+2517 GPNSHYPLLISLSG
-2531 DYSAAFNVTSNGHE
+2531 DYSSTFNITSSGHE
-2545 VFLQWSAD
+2545 VFLRWSAD
-2553 HGNNKK
+2553 HGTNKK

-2567 FYCST
+2567 HYCST

-2579 YIISQ
+2579 FIVSQ
-2584 TGGQLNSV
+2584 TGGQLNSM

-2603 VGKSSAV
+2603 IGKSTAV
-2610 CRKSSYG
+2610 CKKAPYG
-2617 YHSWDAPVPA
+2617 YYAWDAPVPA
-2627 CQAISCGIPKAPT
+2627 CQAISCGVPKAPA
-2640 NGGILTTDYL
+2640 NGGILATDYL
-2650 VGTRVTYFC
+2650 VGTSVTYFC
-2659 NDGYRLSSKELTTA
+2659 NDGFKLSSKELTTA
-2673 TCQSDGTWSNH
+2673 VCQPDGTWSNH

-2729 YHGLG
+2729 YFRLG
-2734 PASIECLPNG
+2734 PASIQCLANG
-2744 TWSWRTERPYC
+2744 TWSWRNERPYC
-2755 QIISCGEL
+2755 QITSCGDL
-2763 PTPPNGNK
+2763 PVPHNGKK
-2771 IGTQTSYGSTAIF
+2771 IGTQTTFGSTAIF
-2784 TCDVGFMLVGSA
+2784 TCDTGYMLVGSV
-2796 VRECLSSGLWSGSE
+2796 VRECLSSGLWSGTE
-2810 TRCLAGHCGIPE
+2810 TRCLAGHCGTPE

-2876 GHPGSPIYGRTSGN
+2876 GHPGSPIYGRTSGSGYN
-2890 GFNFNDV
+2890 YNDV
-2897 VTFSCNVGY
+2897 VTFSCNMGY
-2906 LMQGPTKAQCQAN
+2906 VMQGPTRAQCQAN
-2919 RQWSHPPPVCKVVN
+2919 RQWSHPPPICKVVN
-2933 CSDPGIPANSKR
+2933 CTDPGIPENSIR

-2959 VFYDCNPGY
+2959 VFYDCSPGY
-2968 FLFGSS
+2968 YLFGSS
-2974 VLICQPNGQ
+2974 VLVCQPNGQ
-2983 WDKPLPECIMI
+2983 WDKSLPECIMI

-3000 IPPNAVLSGEKYT
+3000 VPPNAIISGEKFT
-3013 FGSTVHYS
+3013 FGSIVHYS
-3021 CTGKRSLLGQASRT
+3021 CTGRRTLIGHSTRT
-3035 CQLNGH
+3035 CQLNGQ
-3041 WSGSQPHCSGD
+3041 WSGSLPHCSGD
-3052 TTGTCGDPGTPGHGS
+3052 ASGWCGDPGVPAHGS
-3067 RQESDFRTKST
+3067 RDGTDFRTKSIL
-3078 VRFACD
+3078 RFTCD
-3084 PGYILYGSEERTCL
+3084 VGYMLHGSEDRTCM

-3118 GTTANGKVFRIDGTT
+3118 GTTANGRVFRIDGTT
-3133 FSSSVIYSCMEG
+3133 FSSSVIYSCVDG
-3145 YTLSGPSVRQCTA
+3145 YILSGTSIRQCTA
-3158 NGTWSGSL
+3158 NATWSGNL

-3181 NGLRYGDDFV
+3181 NGLRYGEDFI
-3191 VGQNVSYICQPGYTM
+3191 VGQNVTYICQPGYTTDPK
-3206 ELNGSRVR
+3206 SSFTRT
-3214 MCTTNGTWS
+3214 CTSNGTWN
-3223 GVMPTCR
+3223 GVIPACK
-3230 AVTCSAPPQISNG
+3230 AVTCPYPPQVSNG

-3257 YICSA
+3257 YACFP

-3288 PKFCGDPGVPS
+3288 PKFCGEPGIPAN
-3299 QGKREGKSFIYQSE
+3299 GKREGKSFIYQSE
-3313 VSFSCNSPFILVGSS
+3313 VSFLCSPPYILVGSG
-3328 TRLCQADGTWSG
+3328 TRICQADGTWSG
-3340 SSPHCIE
+3340 SPPRCIE
-3347 PTRTSCDN
+3347 PTWTSCDN
-3355 PGVPR
+3355 PGTPR
-3360 HGSQNNTFGFQ
+3360 HGFQNNTYGYQ
-3371 VGSVVQFHCKKG
+3371 VGRVVQFSCKKG
-3383 HLLQG
+3383 YLLHG
-3388 STTRTCLPDLTW
+3388 STSRTCLPDLTW
-3400 SGIQPECLPHSCKQ
+3400 SGMPTECIPHSCKQ
-3414 PESPA
+3414 PESPL
-3419 HANVVGMDLPSHGYT
+3419 HSNVVGIDLPSLGYT
-3434 LIYTCQPGFFLAGGT
+3434 LIYTCQPGYLLSGGT
-3449 EHRVCRSDNTWTGK
+3449 EHRICQPDNTWSGK
-3463 VPVCEAGSKILV
+3463 VPVCTAGSKPFENKTKPV
-3475 KDPRPALGTP
+3475 MGTP
-3485 SPKLSVPDDVFAQ
+3485 SPK
-3498 NYIWKGSYNFKGRKQ
+3498 
-3513 PMTLTVTSFNA
+3513 
-3524 STGRV
+3524 
-3529 NATLTNSDMELL
+3529 
-3541 LSGVYKSQEARLML
+3541 LSGVYKSQEARLIL
-3555 HIYFIKVP
+3555 HIN
-3563 AHASVKKMKEENW
+3563 SVKASSHTSLSKMKDEKW

-3593 QGFIKGKDYG
+3593 QGSIHGKDYG
-3603 QFGLQRLGLNTSE
+3603 QFGLRSIGINTSE
-3616 GSNSSNQPH
+3616 DNSSNQSL

-3682 YDTNAKS
+3682 YDTNAKT

>member
-1 MKGSRKG
+1 
-8 ENRAKESKPREPGT
+8 
-22 RRCAKCGRLDFILK
+22 
-36 KKMGI
+36 
-41 KSGFTFWNL
+41 
-50 VFLLTL
+50 
-56 SCVKGF
+56 
-62 IYTCGGTLKGLN
+62 
-74 GTIESPGFP
+74 
-83 YGYPNGANC
+83 
-92 TWVIIAEERNR
+92 
-103 IQIVF
+103 
-108 QSFALEEEYDYLSL
+108 
-122 YDGHPHPT
+122 
-130 NFRTRL
+130 
-136 TGFHLPPPVTSTKS
+136 
-150 VFSLRLT
+150 
-157 SDFAVS
+157 
-163 AHGFKVYYEE
+163 
-173 LQSSSCGNPG
+173 
-183 VPPKGVLYG
+183 
-192 TRFDVGDKIRYSCVT
+192 
-207 GYILDGHPQL
+207 
-217 TCIANS
+217 
-223 VNTASWDFPVPICRA
+223 
-238 EDACGGTMRGS
+238 
-249 SGIISSPGFPNEYH
+249 
-263 NNADCTW
+263 
-270 TIVAEP
+270 
-276 GDTISLIF
+276 
-284 TDFQMEEK
+284 
-292 YDYLEIEGS
+292 
-301 EPPTIWLSGMNIP
+301 
-314 PPIISNK
+314 
-321 NWLRLHF
+321 
-328 VTDSNHRYRGFSAPY
+328 
-343 QGSSPLTHTTSTG
+343 
-356 ELEDNDR
+356 
-363 TATGAI
+363 
-369 AVAST
+369 
-374 PADVTVSSVTAVTS
+374 
-388 HRLSEEQRVQVT
+388 
-400 SLRNAGLDPNTS
+400 
-412 TGQLSPHPADTQSTR
+412 
-427 RRPRNAE
+427 
-434 QIERPKELAVV
+434 
-445 THRVKKAIDFKSR
+445 
-458 GFKLFPGKDNSNK
+458 
-471 FSLLNEGGIKTASN
+471 
-485 LCPDPGEPENGKRIG
+485 
-500 SDFSLGSTVQFS
+500 
-512 CDEDYVLQGAKSIT
+512 
-526 CQRIAEVFAAWS
+526 
-538 DHRPVCKVK
+538 
-547 TCGSNLQGPSGT
+547 
-559 FTSPNFP
+559 
-566 FQYDSNA
+566 
-573 QCVWVITAV
+573 
-582 NTNKVIQINFEEFD
+582 
-596 LEIGYDTL
+596 
-604 TIGDGGEVGDPRT
+604 
-617 VLQVL
+617 
-622 TGSFV
+622 
-627 PDLIVSMR
+627 
-635 SQMWLHLQTDE
+635 
-646 SVGSV
+646 
-651 GFKVNYKEIEKESC
+651 IEKESC

-1107 FSFHTFH
+1107 FNFHTFH

-1125 ENGSFTQPLAR
+1125 ENGSFMQPLAR

-1191 GSRVGFSFG
+1191 GSRVGFHFG
-1200 VGDTLAFSC
+1200 VGDTLTFSC

-1221 TCLGGGRRVW
+1221 ICLGGGRRVW

-1268 IYSLQVQ
+1268 IYSIQVQ

-1442 LWMIEVDPG
+1442 MWMIEVDPG

-1475 PPENEMLLKEVSG
+1475 PPENEMLLKEISG
-1488 SLIPDGIHST
+1488 SLIPEGIHST

-1551 VFQCD
+1551 IFQCD
-1556 PGYELQGQER
+1556 PGYELQGLER

-1613 DCDWT
+1613 DCDWK
-1618 ISVNTDYVISLAFIS
+1618 IAVNTDYVISLAFIS

-1764 SRSTGSEGT
+1764 SHSTGSDGT

-1820 GPTQQSALLSS
+1820 GPTQQSPLLSS

-1844 SGNHITVR
+1844 SGNQITIR

-1893 DFAVGSLV
+1893 EFAVGSLV
-1901 LFECNPGYILHGSR
+1901 LFECNPGYILHGSK
-1915 AIRCETVPNSLAQW
+1915 AIRCDTVPNSLAQW

-1941 GVLTKR
+1941 GILTKR

-1964 NCVWKIT
+1964 NCIWKIT

-2071 GDVVSFQCDQ
+2071 GDVVSFQCEQ

-2106 ICLAQCGGSMSDFS
+2106 ICL
-2120 GVILSPGF
+2120 
-2128 PGNYPSSLDC
+2128 
-2138 TWTIKLP
+2138 
-2145 IGFGVHLQFV
+2145 
-2155 NFSTETIHDYLEVRS
+2155 
-2170 GSSETS
+2170 
-2176 TVIGRLSGPQVPS
+2176 
-2189 SLFSTT
+2189 
-2195 HETSLYFH
+2195 
-2203 SDYSQNKQGFH
+2203 
-2214 IVYQAYQLQSCP
+2214 
-2226 DPRPFR
+2226 
-2232 NGFVIGNDF
+2232 
-2241 TVGQTISFECFPGYT
+2241 
-2256 LIGNSALT
+2256 
-2264 CLHGVS
+2264 
-2270 RNWNHPLPRCEALC
+2270 ALC

-2363 YSTSNQILIKFHSDF
+2363 YSTSNQVLIKFHSDF

-2494 YNISMFVEFFQ
+2494 YNISMFIEFFQ

-2531 DYSAAFNVTSNGHE
+2531 DYSAAFNITSNGHE

-2610 CRKSSYG
+2610 CRRSSYG

-2673 TCQSDGTWSNH
+2673 ICQSDGTWSNH
-2684 NKTPRCVVVTC
+2684 NKTPRCVV
-2695 PSINSFTLE
+2695 
-2704 HGRWRIVNGSH
+2704 
-2715 YEYKTKVVFSCDPG
+2715 
-2729 YHGLG
+2729 
-2734 PASIECLPNG
+2734 
-2744 TWSWRTERPYC
+2744 
-2755 QIISCGEL
+2755 ISCGEL

-2784 TCDVGFMLVGSA
+2784 TCDSGFMLVGSA

-3000 IPPNAVLSGEKYT
+3000 VPPNAVLSGEKYT

-3067 RQESDFRTKST
+3067 RQESEFRTKSI

-3084 PGYILYGSEERTCL
+3084 TGYILHGSEERICL

-3133 FSSSVIYSCMEG
+3133 FSSSVVYSCVDG
-3145 YTLSGPSVRQCTA
+3145 YILSGPSVRQCTA
-3158 NGTWSGSL
+3158 NGTWSGTL
-3166 PNCTIISCGDPGVPA
+3166 PNCTIISCGDPGIPA
-3181 NGLRYGDDFV
+3181 NGLRYGEDFV
-3191 VGQNVSYICQPGYTM
+3191 VGQNVSYMCQPGYTM

-3214 MCTTNGTWS
+3214 TCTTNGTWN
-3223 GVMPTCR
+3223 GMMPTCR
-3230 AVTCSAPPQISNG
+3230 AVTCPAPPQISNG

-3257 YICSA
+3257 YICSP

-3288 PKFCGDPGVPS
+3288 PKFCGDPGIPS
-3299 QGKREGKSFIYQSE
+3299 HGKREGKSFIYQSE
-3313 VSFSCNSPFILVGSS
+3313 VSFSCSSPFILVGSS

-3347 PTRTSCDN
+3347 PTRTSCEN

-3371 VGSVVQFHCKKG
+3371 VA
-3383 HLLQG
+3383 
-3388 STTRTCLPDLTW
+3388 
-3400 SGIQPECLPHSCKQ
+3400 HSCKQ

-3463 VPVCEAGSKILV
+3463 IPVCEAGSKILV

-3555 HIYFIKVP
+3555 HIYLIKVP

>member
-1 MKGSRKG
+1 
-8 ENRAKESKPREPGT
+8 
-22 RRCAKCGRLDFILK
+22 
-36 KKMGI
+36 
-41 KSGFTFWNL
+41 
-50 VFLLTL
+50 
-56 SCVKGF
+56 
-62 IYTCGGTLKGLN
+62 
-74 GTIESPGFP
+74 
-83 YGYPNGANC
+83 
-92 TWVIIAEERNR
+92 
-103 IQIVF
+103 
-108 QSFALEEEYDYLSL
+108 
-122 YDGHPHPT
+122 
-130 NFRTRL
+130 
-136 TGFHLPPPVTSTKS
+136 
-150 VFSLRLT
+150 
-157 SDFAVS
+157 
-163 AHGFKVYYEE
+163 
-173 LQSSSCGNPG
+173 
-183 VPPKGVLYG
+183 
-192 TRFDVGDKIRYSCVT
+192 
-207 GYILDGHPQL
+207 
-217 TCIANS
+217 
-223 VNTASWDFPVPICRA
+223 
-238 EDACGGTMRGS
+238 
-249 SGIISSPGFPNEYH
+249 
-263 NNADCTW
+263 
-270 TIVAEP
+270 
-276 GDTISLIF
+276 
-284 TDFQMEEK
+284 
-292 YDYLEIEGS
+292 
-301 EPPTIWLSGMNIP
+301 
-314 PPIISNK
+314 
-321 NWLRLHF
+321 
-328 VTDSNHRYRGFSAPY
+328 
-343 QGSSPLTHTTSTG
+343 
-356 ELEDNDR
+356 
-363 TATGAI
+363 
-369 AVAST
+369 
-374 PADVTVSSVTAVTS
+374 
-388 HRLSEEQRVQVT
+388 
-400 SLRNAGLDPNTS
+400 
-412 TGQLSPHPADTQSTR
+412 
-427 RRPRNAE
+427 
-434 QIERPKELAVV
+434 
-445 THRVKKAIDFKSR
+445 
-458 GFKLFPGKDNSNK
+458 
-471 FSLLNEGGIKTASN
+471 
-485 LCPDPGEPENGKRIG
+485 
-500 SDFSLGSTVQFS
+500 
-512 CDEDYVLQGAKSIT
+512 
-526 CQRIAEVFAAWS
+526 
-538 DHRPVCKVK
+538 
-547 TCGSNLQGPSGT
+547 
-559 FTSPNFP
+559 
-566 FQYDSNA
+566 
-573 QCVWVITAV
+573 
-582 NTNKVIQINFEEFD
+582 
-596 LEIGYDTL
+596 
-604 TIGDGGEVGDPRT
+604 
-617 VLQVL
+617 
-622 TGSFV
+622 
-627 PDLIVSMR
+627 
-635 SQMWLHLQTDE
+635 
-646 SVGSV
+646 
-651 GFKVNYKEIEKESC
+651 
-665 GDPGTPL
+665 
-672 YGIREGDGFS
+672 
-682 NRDVLRFECQFGFE
+682 
-696 LIGEKSIVCQENN
+696 
-709 QWSANI
+709 
-715 PICIFPCLSNFTAPM
+715 M

-894 PCGGHFSAPSGV
+894 PCGGHFSAPSGL

-1107 FSFHTFH
+1107 FNFHTFH

-1171 NITFSEYNLEPCEDP
+1171 NITFSEYNLEPCKDP
-1186 GIPQY
+1186 GIPQF
-1191 GSRVGFSFG
+1191 GNRIGFSFG
-1200 VGDTLAFSC
+1200 VGDTLTFSC
-1209 SLGYRLEGSSEI
+1209 SSGYRLEGTSEI
-1221 TCLGGGRRVW
+1221 ICLGGGRRVW

-1268 IYSLQVQ
+1268 IYSIQVQ

-1442 LWMIEVDPG
+1442 MWMIEVDPG

-1475 PPENEMLLKEVSG
+1475 PPENEMLLKEISG
-1488 SLIPDGIHST
+1488 SLIPEGIHST
-1498 LNVVTIQFDTDFYI
+1498 LNIVTIQFDTDFYI

-1556 PGYELQGQER
+1556 PGYELQGEER

-1618 ISVNTDYVISLAFIS
+1618 ITVNADYVISLAFIS

-1784 VEHNCVYSIAVPKE
+1784 VGHNCVYSIAVPKE

-1814 VVEVFD
+1814 VVEVYD
-1820 GPTQQSALLSS
+1820 GPTQQSSLLSS
-1831 LSGSHSGESLPLS
+1831 LSGSHSDFFEICLHSYILKSVSLNYENKINNYLY
-1844 SGNHITVR
+1844 
-1852 FTSVGPITAKGFHFV
+1852 A
-1867 YQAVP
+1867 AVP

-1893 DFAVGSLV
+1893 EFAVGSLV
-1901 LFECNPGYILHGSR
+1901 LFECNPGYILHGSI
-1915 AIRCETVPNSLAQW
+1915 AIRCDTVPNSLAQW

-1941 GVLTKR
+1941 GILTKR

-2061 GIKVGDRYMV
+2061 GIKIGDRYMV

-2106 ICLAQCGGSMSDFS
+2106 ICLAQCGGAMSDFS

-2138 TWTIKLP
+2138 TWTIQLP
-2145 IGFGVHLQFV
+2145 VGFGVHLQFV

-2176 TVIGRLSGPQVPS
+2176 TVIGRLSGPQIPS

-2415 IGDIIRYQCLP
+2415 IGKV
-2426 GFTLV
+2426 FTLKEIKI
-2431 GNAILTCR
+2431 NSSSLSFQIIL
-2439 LGERLQMDGAPPVCQ
+2439 LLPSL
-2454 VLCPANELRLDST
+2454 LCPANELRLDST

-2517 GPNIQSPVLISLSG
+2517 GPNIQSPVLVSLSG
-2531 DYSAAFNVTSNGHE
+2531 DYSSAFNITSNGHE

-2617 YHSWDAPVPA
+2617 YHAWDAPVPA

-2673 TCQSDGTWSNH
+2673 VCQSDGTWSNH

-2744 TWSWRTERPYC
+2744 TWSWRNERPYC
-2755 QIISCGEL
+2755 Q
-2763 PTPPNGNK
+2763 T
-2771 IGTQTSYGSTAIF
+2771 
-2784 TCDVGFMLVGSA
+2784 
-2796 VRECLSSGLWSGSE
+2796 
-2810 TRCLAGHCGIPE
+2810 GHCGVPE

-2897 VTFSCNVGY
+2897 VTFSCNTGY

-3000 IPPNAVLSGEKYT
+3000 VPPNAVLSGEKYT

-3021 CTGKRSLLGQASRT
+3021 CTGKRTLLGQSSRT

-3052 TTGTCGDPGTPGHGS
+3052 ATGTCGDPGTPGHGS
-3067 RQESDFRTKST
+3067 RQESDFRTKSS

-3084 PGYILYGSEERTCL
+3084 TGYILHGSEERTCL
-3098 SNGSWTGRQPE
+3098 ANGSWTGRQPE
-3109 CKAVQCGNP
+3109 CKAIQCGNP

-3133 FSSSVIYSCMEG
+3133 FSSSVIYSCIEG
-3145 YTLSGPSVRQCTA
+3145 YILSGPSVRQCTA
-3158 NGTWSGSL
+3158 NGTWSGTL
-3166 PNCTIISCGDPGVPA
+3166 PNCT
-3181 NGLRYGDDFV
+3181 
-3191 VGQNVSYICQPGYTM
+3191 T
-3206 ELNGSRVR
+3206 
-3214 MCTTNGTWS
+3214 
-3223 GVMPTCR
+3223 
-3230 AVTCSAPPQISNG
+3230 
-3243 RLEGTNFDWGFSIS
+3243 
-3257 YICSA
+3257 
-3262 GYELSFPAVLTCV
+3262 
-3275 GNGTWSGEVPQCL
+3275 
-3288 PKFCGDPGVPS
+3288 KFCGDPGIPA

-3328 TRLCQADGTWSG
+3328 TRICQADGTWSG

-3400 SGIQPECLPHSCKQ
+3400 SGIQPECTPHSCKQ
-3414 PESPA
+3414 PETPA

-3463 VPVCEAGSKILV
+3463 VPVCKKQNKTKKKTI
-3475 KDPRPALGTP
+3475 
-3485 SPKLSVPDDVFAQ
+3485 PDDVFAQ

-3529 NATLTNSDMELL
+3529 NATLSNSNMELL

-3555 HIYFIKVP
+3555 HIYLIKVP

-3576 AMDGFVSAEPDG
+3576 AMDGFVSTT
-3588 ATYVF
+3588 TYVF
-3593 QGFIKGKDYG
+3593 QGFIQGKDYG
-3603 QFGLQRLGLNTSE
+3603 QFGLQRLGLNMSE